1 MTSGQAGLVSV
12 VVPTYQEVENIRV
25 LVERISGA
33 MTAAAMAVEIIIVDD
48 DSRDGTEKLVSEL
61 AGEGFSVRVEVRV
74 NQRNLSTAVTDGFK
88 LGVGE
93 FLVCMDADLSHPPE
107 KIPEMVGKLRSGE
120 SDFVLGSRYVAGGST
135 DAGWGLFRWVNSKA
149 ATILALPLV
158 RVKDPM
164 SGFFALRSETF
175 ESAASL
181 SPIGYKIALELLVK
195 CRCRNVVEVPIEFAD
210 RRFGQSK
217 LNLSEQLKY
226 IRHLGRLY
234 RFKFFG
240 SKGGG

>member
-33 MTAAAMAVEIIIVDD
+33 MTEAEMAVEIIIVDD

-61 AGEGFSVRVEVRV
+61 ADEGFAVRVEVRV

-135 DAGWGLFRWVNSKA
+135 DSEWGLFRWVNSKA
-149 ATILALPLV
+149 ATILARPLI

-195 CRCRNVVEVPIEFAD
+195 CRCRNVVEVPIDFAD
-210 RRFGQSK
+210 RQFGQSK

-234 RFKFFG
+234 RFKCFR

>member
-1 MTSGQAGLVSV
+1 MTSGQSGLVSV